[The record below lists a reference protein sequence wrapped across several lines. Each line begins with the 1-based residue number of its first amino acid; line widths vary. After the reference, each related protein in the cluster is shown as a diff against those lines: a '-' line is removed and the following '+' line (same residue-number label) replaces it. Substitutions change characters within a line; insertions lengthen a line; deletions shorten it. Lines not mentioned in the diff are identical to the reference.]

1 MQVQKWKLLNSDF
14 SIPGGELGMIV
25 QQNVSYNGISD
36 IYEPEI
42 LNISLTVLL
51 AVVGLIIGSS

>member
-1 MQVQKWKLLNSDF
+1 
-14 SIPGGELGMIV
+14 MIV

-42 LNISLTVLL
+42 PNISLTVLL